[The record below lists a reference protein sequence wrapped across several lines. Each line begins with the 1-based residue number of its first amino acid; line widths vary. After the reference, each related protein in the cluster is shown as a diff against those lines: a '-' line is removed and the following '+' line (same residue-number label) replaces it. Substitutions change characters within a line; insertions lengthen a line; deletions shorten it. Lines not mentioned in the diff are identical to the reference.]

1 MPKKLAD
8 LSAQDMYQ
16 LATQKEQEEQGAE
29 REANAAEVK
38 RLQQERKA
46 MLKWHR
52 DELAELE
59 AQIAA
64 LQGQKPRKSGR
75 RHRHPARTDAIMSA
89 LASSDGP
96 MATAA
101 IREALKDQGIP
112 TDNIVQTLASLKKQG
127 RIESA
132 GRAMYRA
139 V

>member
-8 LSAQDMYQ
+8 LSAQELYQ
-16 LATQKEQEEQGAE
+16 LAAQKDQEEQEAQ

-38 RLQQERKA
+38 RLQQDRKPCSN
-46 MLKWHR
+46 
-52 DELAELE
+52 
-59 AQIAA
+59 
-64 LQGQKPRKSGR
+64 G
-75 RHRHPARTDAIMSA
+75 
-89 LASSDGP
+89 
-96 MATAA
+96 TAA

-112 TDNIVQTLASLKKQG
+112 TDNIAQTLAGLKKQG

>member
-8 LSAQDMYQ
+8 LSAQELYH
-16 LATQKEQEEQGAE
+16 LAAQKEQEEQEAQ

-46 MLKWHR
+46 MLKRHR

-75 RHRHPARTDAIMSA
+75 RRSHSSRTDAIMSA
-89 LASSDGP
+89 LASSGP

-101 IREALKDQGIP
+101 IREALKGQGIP
-112 TDNIVQTLASLKKQG
+112 TDNIAQTLAGLKKQG